1 MDDTIQLFIGG
12 IPIPEFCSLI
22 RKANPKVTVIGLKVP
37 VNYKLGELSKEA
49 HRTGANICSYKFA
62 KQILVVLD
70 YKRNPMRLREVHKRV
85 MKKLPKNV
93 VALKAVPGGGTEG
106 YGS

>member
-1 MDDTIQLFIGG
+1 MDNAIQLFIGG

-22 RKANPKVTVIGLKVP
+22 RKANPKVKIIGLKVP
-37 VNYKLGELSKEA
+37 VNYKLVDLAKEA
-49 HRTGANICSYKFA
+49 HRTGASICSYKFA

-70 YKRNPMRLREVHKRV
+70 YKRNPVELREVHKRV
-85 MKKLPKNV
+85 MRKLPKKV
-93 VALKAVPGGGTEG
+93 VALKAQPGGGTEG